1 MAMAVISCV
10 LLLAATRNAA
20 LILGRFA
27 RIKLAFL
34 LSAFRFVQLKIAQMN
49 AISMEI
55 GIASALAPMN
65 VTVYRMS
72 LLWWRLLLLR
82 NELVVVSGKL
92 NRTFV

>member
-1 MAMAVISCV
+1 MAVIRRV
-10 LLLAATRNAA
+10 PFLAATRNAA

-27 RIKLAFL
+27 RIRVAFL
-34 LSAFRFVQLKIAQMN
+34 ISAFRFVKLKEAQLN
-49 AISMEI
+49 AISLEI
-55 GIASALAPMN
+55 GFASALAPN